1 VSLRPVEVNGGPG
14 GIFLD
19 AQAVIGVCGLDIA
32 GGQTTGIGVIV
43 DPDKLTHVGPVAD
56 LGSLLKER

>member
-1 VSLRPVEVNGGPG
+1 MRPVEVNGGPG
-14 GIFLD
+14 GLFLD
-19 AQAVIGVCGLDIA
+19 AQDRVIGVCGLDIA